1 MNTAVQLVGE
11 GIGICPVLPEKV
23 DSEKAPLEEI
33 LFSDL
38 APH

>member
-23 DSEKAPLEEI
+23 DSENAPLEEI